1 MWTLYSLGIH
11 VYAFLVF
18 LASFFNEKAKKR
30 YIGQRQTFK
39 YLKGNV
45 DRNAK
50 YVWFHAASLGE
61 FEQARPLMEELRRR
75 KPEYKILL
83 TFFSPSGYEVRK
95 NYEGADLVCYMPL
108 DTIRNAERF
117 VRRVRPVD
125 AIFVKY
131 EFWPNFLI
139 ALRRRGIPTY
149 IVSAHFRDSQ
159 AFFKWYG
166 VAYAKV
172 LRFFNRLFVQD
183 MHSVELLNGVG
194 IENVTISG
202 DTRFDRVVQ
211 IASQRKQLPVAEAF
225 VGGEKAIVAG
235 SSWPKDEDLL
245 IKYAKGKGLKMILA
259 PHEIHESHLAEIERK
274 WNEAEGDARP
284 IVRYTDATVDNV
296 KEAGCLVIN
305 NFGMLSSLY
314 SYGTVAYIGG
324 GFGVGIHNLLE
335 AAVYSMP
342 VVFGPNH
349 KSFREALQLK
359 ECGGGIAIENYEEFG
374 REMDRLMANP
384 EEAGAAAG
392 NYVNSNKGASDKI
405 LGEIFL

>member
-18 LASFFNEKAKKR
+18 VASFFNAKAKKR
-30 YIGQRQTFK
+30 FVGQRQTFK
-39 YLKGNV
+39 YLKSNV
-45 DRNAK
+45 DKNAK

-108 DTIRNAERF
+108 DTIHNAERF
-117 VRRVRPVD
+117 VRRVKPVD

-131 EFWPNFLI
+131 EFWPNFLF

-149 IVSAHFRDSQ
+149 IVSAHFRDNQ

-172 LRFFNRLFVQD
+172 LKFFNRLFVQD

-202 DTRFDRVVQ
+202 DTRFDRVVE
-211 IASQRKQLPVAEAF
+211 IASNRKELPLVEAF
-225 VGGEKAIVAG
+225 VGGQKAIVAG
-235 SSWPKDEDLL
+235 SSWPKDEDML
-245 IKYAKGKGLKMILA
+245 IKYAQDKGVKLILA

-274 WNEAEGDARP
+274 WNETGGAKP
-284 IVRYTDATVDNV
+284 IVRYTAATDDNV
-296 KEAGCLVIN
+296 RNAGCLIIN
-305 NFGMLSSLY
+305 NFGMLSSIY
-314 SYGTVAYIGG
+314 YYGTVAYVGG

-335 AAVYSMP
+335 AAVYGMP

-349 KSFREALQLK
+349 TAFREALKLK
-359 ECGGGIAIENYEEFG
+359 ECGGGISIASYEDFE
-374 REMDRLMANP
+374 REMNRLIANP
-384 EEAGAAAG
+384 EKAGAAAG
-392 NYVNSNKGASDKI
+392 NYVSSNKGASDKI